1 MASGAMVA
9 RHQGIVGLGLFLT
22 VGAGVA
28 LASSLVLLPILLGLV
43 DRGHSRAAEREQV
56 GARP

>member
-1 MASGAMVA
+1 MVA